1 MIDSSSA
8 DNFISESEIN
18 KNISE
23 EYIYILDIV
32 DDTCVDGPGLRTSV
46 YSSGCSHKCPG
57 CQNPKS
63 WNLLAG
69 RKMKVSDIKEYLI
82 KSGRNITF
90 SGGDPFFQVE
100 AFTNLAKMIKKESNK
115 NIWCYTGYTF
125 EEIIR
130 NNDLNP
136 LLSHIDILIDG
147 RFEDSLKST
156 DCIFRGSSNQR
167 IIDVQKSIKENK
179 IFIYN
184 YNPIPVF

>member
-1 MIDSSSA
+1 MILVLVPIDSSSP

-82 KSGRNITF
+82 KSGRNITC

-130 NNDLNP
+130 KRYR
-136 LLSHIDILIDG
+136 IRKDILLILALG
-147 RFEDSLKST
+147 WHNIFVAMLLCSPWVNST
-156 DCIFRGSSNQR
+156 
-167 IIDVQKSIKENK
+167 
-179 IFIYN
+179 
-184 YNPIPVF
+184 